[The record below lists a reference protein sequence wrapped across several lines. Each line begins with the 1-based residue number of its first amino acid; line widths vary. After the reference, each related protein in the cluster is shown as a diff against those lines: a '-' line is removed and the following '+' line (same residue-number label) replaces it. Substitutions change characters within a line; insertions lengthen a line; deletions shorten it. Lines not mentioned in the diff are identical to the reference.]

1 MIADILTT
9 LLQKQGVGVAKIIK
23 RKSDNL
29 VIAVLDDSNVINL
42 GSNGSTYNDGQTYDQ
57 DMTNDAAL
65 QRALQASPTKFFSGY
80 FTYNTDWSL
89 DTDALNNYN
98 TMADEVGIPR
108 IEAEL

>member
-1 MIADILTT
+1 M
-9 LLQKQGVGVAKIIK
+9 AKIIK

-57 DMTNDAAL
+57 DMTDSTHEIVTGVTA
-65 QRALQASPTKFFSGY
+65 PTKFFSGY
-80 FTYNTDWSL
+80 FTYDTDWSL
-89 DTDALNNYN
+89 DTDALNDYN
-98 TMADEVGIPR
+98 AMADDVGLPR

>member
-1 MIADILTT
+1 
-9 LLQKQGVGVAKIIK
+9 VAKIIK

-57 DMTNDAAL
+57 DMTSSTHEIVTGVTA
-65 QRALQASPTKFFSGY
+65 PTKFFSGY
-80 FTYNTDWSL
+80 FTYDTDWSL
-89 DTDALNNYN
+89 DSDGLNNYN
-98 TMADEVGIPR
+98 AMADEVGLPR

>member
-1 MIADILTT
+1 
-9 LLQKQGVGVAKIIK
+9 VAKIIK

-57 DMTNDAAL
+57 DMTDSTHEIVTGVTA
-65 QRALQASPTKFFSGY
+65 PTKFFSGY
-80 FTYNTDWSL
+80 FTYDTDWSL
-89 DTDALNNYN
+89 DSDGLNNYN
-98 TMADEVGIPR
+98 AMADEVGLPR